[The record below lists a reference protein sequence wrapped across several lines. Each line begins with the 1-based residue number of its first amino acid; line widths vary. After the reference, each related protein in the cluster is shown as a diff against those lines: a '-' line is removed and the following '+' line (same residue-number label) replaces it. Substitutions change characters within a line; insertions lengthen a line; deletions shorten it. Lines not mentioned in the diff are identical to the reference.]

1 MKVLTNTSSYRV
13 MNELIRKAGGE
24 RGNERIKQGTELTR
38 IKASNHKRT
47 KKAHNTVFII
57 GILAAFK
64 LYITA
69 LILAAVED
77 PQKAGY
83 FPSMYQ
89 LFQSVV
95 WTDSFSICLRLQGC
109 SST

>member
-1 MKVLTNTSSYRV
+1 MH
-13 MNELIRKAGGE
+13 ELIRKARGE
-24 RGNERIKQGTELTR
+24 CGNERIKQGTELTTT
-38 IKASNHKRT
+38 KASNHKRT
-47 KKAHNTVFII
+47 TKNAHNTVFII

-95 WTDSFSICLRLQGC
+95 WTDSFSICLRL
-109 SST
+109 